1 MGTVKLDE
9 SIELAQRRALA
20 RVRPTVRRPAHG
32 AEVDGYAGLVT
43 RVLAFALDALIVNG
57 IALVAALAVSLGLSV
72 LHLPSDI
79 DAVIAAV
86 GGGVWIVWSVAYFV
100 FFWSSTGQ
108 TPGDRTMRIRVI
120 DARGGETL
128 KPRRAVLRFV
138 GLLLAA
144 IPLLAGLW
152 MMLWDERRRC
162 LQDRIAGTLVLY
174 EPDEQPVRPGLV
186 LGPQAAAG
194 PARQA

>member
-1 MGTVKLDE
+1 MGTVILDE

-20 RVRPTVRRPAHG
+20 RVRPAVRRGAYG

-57 IALVAALAVSLGLSV
+57 IALVAALAVGLGLSV
-72 LHLPSDI
+72 LHLPGDV

-108 TPGDRTMRIRVI
+108 TPGNRTMRIRVI

-186 LGPQAAAG
+186 LGSQAAAG
-194 PARQA
+194 PAREA